1 MEIEKCLLLTILQI
15 FPHCWEWLCKKGQKN
30 SWHKHNIGQIVY
42 YCSNT
47 HLSEGQQQKKN
58 VSSLSYQF
66 NCCCIWFSRRFLKVT
81 VYFWELRSENKHC
94 NASSPVSHLILKKR
108 KMQNFYQKSI
118 TQFHGQKWC
127 LHPKIPA
134 YLWRKLFKNP
144 LPKDIRGQT
153 VKTALWW
160 CFSKQ
165 QVFKNPPTPSAAPSI
180 TIVIPARSEF
190 S

>member
-30 SWHKHNIGQIVY
+30 SWHMHNIGQIVY

-94 NASSPVSHLILKKR
+94 NAMPPPPTVSHLILKKR

-153 VKTALWW
+153 VKTVMFFINNKFLKTLPLFTSF
-160 CFSKQ
+160 CC
-165 QVFKNPPTPSAAPSI
+165 V
-180 TIVIPARSEF
+180 PAGSEF